1 MNKKN
6 NIMKNEVLNNLLDSH
21 IKKPSTHKSMDI
33 WEHLNTL
40 KEYGSKCNTITEMG
54 VRWGSS
60 TIAFLNSDAE
70 EIISYDIVTNK
81 DIQNIEN
88 IVKETKI
95 NHKFIIADSLK
106 IDIKETD
113 LLFIDTLH
121 TYNQLLNEL
130 NLHSK
135 NVKKYIILH
144 DTTTFGR
151 RDEKIYPHASNIVK
165 KEKINKVGLRTAM
178 EDFLK
183 NNNNWKIEKDYK
195 NNNGLTILKRV

>member
-1 MNKKN
+1 
-6 NIMKNEVLNNLLDSH
+6 MKNKVLNNLLDSH
-21 IKKPSTHKSMDI
+21 IKSPSNHKSVDI
-33 WEHLNTL
+33 SEHLNTL

-70 EIISYDIVTNK
+70 KIISYDIVTNK

-144 DTTTFGR
+144 DTTTFAR
-151 RDEKIYPHASNIVK
+151 KDEKIYPHASNIVK

-183 NNNNWKIEKDYK
+183 NNNDWKIEKDYK
-195 NNNGLTILKRV
+195 NNNGLTILKRI

>member
-1 MNKKN
+1 
-6 NIMKNEVLNNLLDSH
+6 
-21 IKKPSTHKSMDI
+21 
-33 WEHLNTL
+33 
-40 KEYGSKCNTITEMG
+40 MG

-144 DTTTFGR
+144 DTITFGR
-151 RDEKIYPHASNIVK
+151 RDEKIYSHASNIVK
-165 KEKINKVGLRTAM
+165 KEKINKAGLRTAM

-183 NNNNWKIEKDYK
+183 NNSDWKIEKDYK

>member
-1 MNKKN
+1 
-6 NIMKNEVLNNLLDSH
+6 MKNKVLNNLLDSH
-21 IKKPSTHKSMDI
+21 IKSPSNHKSIDI
-33 WEHLNTL
+33 SEHLNTL

-81 DIQNIEN
+81 DIQKIEN

-144 DTTTFGR
+144 DTTTFAR
-151 RDEKIYPHASNIVK
+151 KDEKIYPHASNIVK

-183 NNNNWKIEKDYK
+183 NNNDWKIEKDYK